1 MTDPNVVFAK
11 FVAANPVPDV
21 SAIDEPRPDVTA
33 VISRAGA
40 RSDTLPPAA
49 SARRRG
55 AWVAAAAF
63 LFVLAVGGL
72 FLAWPDQP
80 VSQPAAPPSP
90 EEVLRLDAVS
100 AAEEWL
106 AALNAGDIDRVMV
119 LSDPGARS
127 EADRRVHEW
136 QAGFAAEGM
145 PIDVQ
150 RCVVASVTGAT
161 ARVECNVLLGDPVAI
176 ELGLA
181 ELVAPFDY
189 NDGLITWRP
198 YTGGNISDVNDAY
211 SSYLRLFH
219 TAEYEAR
226 CSPAAYTPGTVIQDR
241 GLALTGECAQLAA
254 PLAAD
259 VAQWIGESRPDDQ
272 P

>member
-21 SAIDEPRPDVTA
+21 SGIDEPRPDVTA
-33 VISRAGA
+33 IISGAGA
-40 RSDTLPPAA
+40 RSATPRPTAPAP
-49 SARRRG
+49 RRG
-55 AWVAAAAF
+55 AWAAAAAF
-63 LFVLAVGGL
+63 LLVLALGGL
-72 FLAWPDQP
+72 FLAWPDRP

-90 EEVLRLDAVS
+90 EEVLRQDAVS
-100 AAEEWL
+100 AVANWL
-106 AALNAGDIDRVMV
+106 AALNAGDIDRVMA
-119 LSDPGARS
+119 LSDLGARS

-136 QAGFAAEGM
+136 QAGFATEGT

-150 RCVVASVTGAT
+150 GCVAASVAGAT
-161 ARVECNVLLGDPVAI
+161 ARVECNVRLGDPVAI
-176 ELGLA
+176 ELGVA

-198 YTGGNISDVNDAY
+198 YTGGNVSDVNDAY

-259 VAQWIGESRPDDQ
+259 VVRWIRDGRPEDQ